1 MKFLG
6 YVYDAFGHYKAPQT
20 LEDEFALVK
29 FINEYLEAP
38 QMVVTDL
45 NDNQLLL
52 TREGV
57 DFYSNLS
64 SLGIELGDVYRQ
76 IREDQ
81 PDSEDDSHQKPPW
94 EALYDSIGL
103 SPSEVR
109 MRQNVKQSCLAAKTV
124 KDVAEL
130 LKETYFSVYFYNQK
144 RDKCWG
150 HLDVENLIAEL
161 LLQDGEGYWYDTGS
175 QVKLEGE
182 SRVHHL
188 RSSEDIHEF
197 LLLDTP
203 TSLEK
208 ML

>member
-1 MKFLG
+1 MEFLG
-6 YVYDAFGHYKAPQT
+6 YVYDAFGHYDAPQT
-20 LEDEFALVK
+20 LKDEFALVK

-64 SLGIELGDVYRQ
+64 SLGIELGDVYRK
-76 IREDQ
+76 IREEQ
-81 PDSEDDSHQKPPW
+81 LDSGDDSHQKPPW

-103 SPSEVR
+103 SPGEVR
-109 MRQNVKQSCLAAKTV
+109 MRQNVKRSCLAAKTV

-130 LKETYFSVYFYNQK
+130 LKETYFSVYFYNQN

-175 QVKLEGE
+175 QVKLAGE

-197 LLLDTP
+197 LLLDSP
-203 TSLEK
+203 TSIEK
-208 ML
+208 T

>member
-81 PDSEDDSHQKPPW
+81 PDSEDDSHQKPPR

>member
-1 MKFLG
+1 MEFLG
-6 YVYDAFGHYKAPQT
+6 YVYDAFGHYDAPHS

-57 DFYSNLS
+57 DFFSNLS

-76 IREDQ
+76 IHHGQTETLEGSQ
-81 PDSEDDSHQKPPW
+81 QKPPW
-94 EALYDSIGL
+94 EVLYDSIGV

-109 MRQNVKQSCLAAKTV
+109 MRQEIKTRCLTAKKV
-124 KDVAEL
+124 RDVADL
-130 LKETYFSVYFYNQK
+130 VKETYFSVYFYNRE

-150 HLDVENLIAEL
+150 HLNVDTLVVEL
-161 LLQDGEGYWYDTGS
+161 LLQDVEGYWYDTGA
-175 QVKLEGE
+175 QVALPG
-182 SRVHHL
+182 SARVQHL

-197 LLLDTP
+197 LLLDP
-203 TSLEK
+203 PAINGKEI
-208 ML
+208 